1 MIFLLIHFCVIRQ
14 VCHWLLGINMEH
26 HVPKFIEH
34 GVEGGALLQLDS
46 RDFKILNVG
55 GDDKKLMKKNIK
67 ELKRLNEKERRQ
79 TEKDRKE
86 REKLI
91 KKAEKKAEKEKKKK

>member
-1 MIFLLIHFCVIRQ
+1 M
-14 VCHWLLGINMEH
+14 GIQLEH

-34 GVEGGALLQLDS
+34 SVEGGALLQLDS
-46 RDFKILNVG
+46 RDFKILNVV
-55 GDDKKLMKKNIK
+55 GDDKKTLKKNIK

-91 KKAEKKAEKEKKKK
+91 KKAEKKAEKDKKKK

>member
-1 MIFLLIHFCVIRQ
+1 
-14 VCHWLLGINMEH
+14 MEH

-34 GVEGGALLQLDS
+34 SVEGGALLQLDS
-46 RDFKILNVG
+46 RDFKILNVLN
-55 GDDKKLMKKNIK
+55 DDKKLLKKYIK

-79 TEKDRKE
+79 TEKDLKE

-91 KKAEKKAEKEKKKK
+91 KKAEKKAAKEKKVKK

>member
-1 MIFLLIHFCVIRQ
+1 
-14 VCHWLLGINMEH
+14 MEH

-46 RDFKILNVG
+46 RDFKILNVI
-55 GDDKKLMKKNIK
+55 GDDKKHLKKNIK

-86 REKLI
+86 REKMI
-91 KKAEKKAEKEKKKK
+91 KKAEKKAEKEKSKKK

>member
-1 MIFLLIHFCVIRQ
+1 MFHKK
-14 VCHWLLGINMEH
+14 VCQWLMGIGIENH
-26 HVPKFIEH
+26 IPKFVEH

-46 RDFKILNVG
+46 RDFKILNVN
-55 GDDKKLMKKNIK
+55 GDDKKLLKRNIK

-79 TEKDRKE
+79 NEKDRKE

-91 KKAEKKAEKEKKKK
+91 KKAEKKAEKDKKKK

>member
-1 MIFLLIHFCVIRQ
+1 
-14 VCHWLLGINMEH
+14 MEQ

-55 GDDKKLMKKNIK
+55 GDDKKILKKSIK

-79 TEKDRKE
+79 NEKDRKE
-86 REKLI
+86 REKMI

>member
-1 MIFLLIHFCVIRQ
+1 
-14 VCHWLLGINMEH
+14 MEH

-46 RDFKILNVG
+46 RDFKILNVIA
-55 GDDKKLMKKNIK
+55 DDKKMLKRNIK

-79 TEKDRKE
+79 TEKDLKE

-91 KKAEKKAEKEKKKK
+91 KKAEKKAAKEKKVKK

>member
-1 MIFLLIHFCVIRQ
+1 MALKEVVIIASWIFKLIALF
-14 VCHWLLGINMEH
+14 L
-26 HVPKFIEH
+26 
-34 GVEGGALLQLDS
+34 GALLQLDS
-46 RDFKILNVG
+46 RDFKILNVA
-55 GDDKKLMKKNIK
+55 GDDKKILKKNIK

-86 REKLI
+86 REKMI